1 MILEIKT
8 TVVSLATG
16 TFGLLATG
24 ALEAES
30 WVKSIAEFGSFG
42 LIAFATIMLLVK
54 VAPAFIAHLD
64 KARDSF
70 LAELKEERNTRERHW
85 QTLDTKLDRIDHSI
99 NRLGCN
105 KHNPNP

>member
-1 MILEIKT
+1 MIVEVKATIAT
-8 TVVSLATG
+8 LATG
-16 TFGLLATG
+16 TFGLLASG
-24 ALEAES
+24 AMEAES

-70 LAELKEERNTRERHW
+70 IDELREERQARERHW
-85 QTLDTKLDRIDHSI
+85 ESLNSKLDRIDQSV
-99 NRLGCN
+99 NRLGCIKKDN
-105 KHNPNP
+105 

>member
-8 TVVSLATG
+8 TIFTLATG

-24 ALEAES
+24 VMES
-30 WVKSIAEFGSFG
+30 ESLVKSLAEFGSFG

-70 LAELKEERNTRERHW
+70 LAELKEERNTREKHW
-85 QTLDTKLDRIDHSI
+85 QALDQKLDRIDHSI
-99 NRLGCN
+99 NRLGCT
-105 KHNPNP
+105 KHNQP